1 MIEILYCNQNSIIE
15 RLAESLVIG
24 GLPME
29 TKKITARG
37 LKEEIDNLCEILDIV
52 WDYKVYF
59 DFDKK
64 KKIIRVKK
72 DINNNALYELILE
85 FIMYDEIDIDN
96 PNSESIN
103 NVLEKYLDKY
113 TKRGRTL
120 GHVKTGS
127 GHNSLYK
134 GVSFNMVIK
143 FPLYWL
149 KQYQRYNFTDVIS
162 SQSTMHKILE
172 FDLSEMFSDKVD
184 KRCIAVIEELR
195 DKYNNETDKDKK
207 KDIWETIIN
216 SCPDGLH
223 MCMGIT
229 MNYLQAS
236 SIINQR
242 KNHKLS
248 EWSKDFVPYLQ
259 SLPYYDFFMGE

>member
-1 MIEILYCNQNSIIE
+1 MIEILYCNQDSIIE

-29 TKKITARG
+29 TKKITKDT
-37 LKEEIDNLCEILDIV
+37 LTDEIMELNDNLRLIWNCRE
-52 WDYKVYF
+52 YF
-59 DFDKK
+59 DFDKENK
-64 KKIIRVKK
+64 VIRVKK
-72 DINNNALYELILE
+72 GLSEHGLDVLACE
-85 FIMYDEIDIDN
+85 FLSYDETDFNN
-96 PNSESIN
+96 PSESNIN
-103 NVLEKYLDKY
+103 YVLEKYLDKY

-134 GVSFNMVIK
+134 GVSFNMIIK

-172 FDLSEMFSDKVD
+172 FDLKEMFSDKVD
-184 KRCIAVIEELR
+184 ERCIAVIEELR

-207 KDIWETIIN
+207 KDIWEKIIN

>member
-1 MIEILYCNQNSIIE
+1 MIEVLYCNQNSIIE

-29 TKKITARG
+29 TKKLTERG
-37 LKEEIDNLCEILDIV
+37 LEDEIESLDELLKEVWFYKDYFKFDKDKKVVRVIDNIDGCIADIIKRDIV
-52 WDYKVYF
+52 YGLKKV
-59 DFDKK
+59 DS
-64 KKIIRVKK
+64 IMA
-72 DINNNALYELILE
+72 INTYLE
-85 FIMYDEIDIDN
+85 EN
-96 PNSESIN
+96 
-103 NVLEKYLDKY
+103 LDKY

-134 GVSFNMVIK
+134 GVSFNMIIK

-172 FDLSEMFSDKVD
+172 FDLKEMFSDKVD
-184 KRCIAVIEELR
+184 ERCIAVIEELR

-207 KDIWETIIN
+207 KDIWERIIN

>member
-1 MIEILYCNQNSIIE
+1 MIEILYCNQDSIIE

-29 TKKITARG
+29 TKQITKYS
-37 LKEEIDNLCEILDIV
+37 LKEEIDNLYEILDTV
-52 WDYKVYF
+52 WDYKEYF
-59 DFDKK
+59 NFDKK
-64 KKIIRVKK
+64 EKVIRLSDRVDESVAEDLKYSLCCGFS
-72 DINNNALYELILE
+72 DYDTESYEAVDGFLE
-85 FIMYDEIDIDN
+85 EN
-96 PNSESIN
+96 
-103 NVLEKYLDKY
+103 LDKY

-134 GVSFNMVIK
+134 GVSFNMIIK

-172 FDLSEMFSDKVD
+172 FDLKEMFSDKVD
-184 KRCIAVIEELR
+184 ERCIAVIEELR
-195 DKYNNETDKDKK
+195 DKYNNETDRDKK
-207 KDIWETIIN
+207 KDIWERIIN